1 MCYKTLKKVV
11 RITLLNNSDHLI
23 FYSFVFLSA
32 KPYIL
37 MNNKKKSSSL
47 TFYDFLCRELK
58 IIL

>member
-23 FYSFVFLSA
+23 SVHSYFFL
-32 KPYIL
+32 PTIYY
-37 MNNKKKSSSL
+37 NEQQKKSSSL